1 MNFENTMTAR
11 PLGCT
16 GLAVSALGFGSFKIG
31 RNRGIKYAESYELPD
46 ELGLRELMAGVL
58 SLGMC
63 YIDTAPAYG
72 TSEERLGRV
81 LADDGEGVVIS
92 TKVGETFEGGE
103 SRYEFTP
110 ESTRASV
117 ERSALRLG
125 REVLDM
131 VFVHSDGNDLEI
143 QDQIGVEGRWS
154 GPGGGVFGQDALRGR
169 AGPGVGRRVDG
180 RVSHRGSISRECDSR
195 GGSAGHWR
203 CCQEG
208 PGVRSAARGR
218 GDRVRTWSTR
228 CQLIDRRQSECRSLG
243 RERRGGSAGD
253 LVRGSLAGCFN
264 LLPVATYCVCSSRS
278 ARATSVP
285 ANPSEQ
291 KSEIWR
297 GSVRP
302 SAVPA
307 ITFPSDTK
315 RSAWVVPAMTKLSP
329 QSWS

>member
-131 VFVHSDGNDLEI
+131 VFVHSD
-143 QDQIGVEGRWS
+143 QDQSGVVE
-154 GPGGGVFGQDALRGR
+154 ALLELK
-169 AGPGVGRRVDG
+169 ADG
-180 RVSHRGSISRECDSR
+180 RVRAVGFSGKTPCGAERALEWADVLMVEYHIEDRSHESVIREADRRGIGVVVKKGLASGRLPAAEAIAFVL
-195 GGSAGHWR
+195 G
-203 CCQEG
+203 Q
-208 PGVRSAARGR
+208 PGVS
-218 GDRVRTWSTR
+218 S
-228 CQLIDRRQSECRSLG
+228 LI
-243 RERRGGSAGD
+243 
-253 LVRGSLAGCFN
+253 VGSLNVDHLAEN
-264 LLPVATYCVCSSRS
+264 VA
-278 ARATSVP
+278 AA
-285 ANPSEQ
+285 Q
-291 KSEIWR
+291 L
-297 GSVRP
+297 
-302 SAVPA
+302 A
-307 ITFPSDTK
+307 IS
-315 RSAWVVPAMTKLSP
+315 
-329 QSWS
+329 